1 MRSST
6 KGALIAIAAIL
17 AVAASYVFQVVVE
30 IAEVVGGF
38 LTETVL
44 DALA

>member
-6 KGALIAIAAIL
+6 KGALIAIATIL
-17 AVAASYVFQVVVE
+17 ALAASYVLHVVVE
-30 IAEVVGGF
+30 IAEVVGDF